1 MRQLEISSPPDR
13 LCRLLPY
20 SEPGESY
27 SDHVATVVT
36 MQYTVTGELNGPDT
50 LETEHLHLVDRFF
63 NGVARFAKALFLP
76 LSAAIQQGIGG

>member
-1 MRQLEISSPPDR
+1 
-13 LCRLLPY
+13 
-20 SEPGESY
+20 
-27 SDHVATVVT
+27 